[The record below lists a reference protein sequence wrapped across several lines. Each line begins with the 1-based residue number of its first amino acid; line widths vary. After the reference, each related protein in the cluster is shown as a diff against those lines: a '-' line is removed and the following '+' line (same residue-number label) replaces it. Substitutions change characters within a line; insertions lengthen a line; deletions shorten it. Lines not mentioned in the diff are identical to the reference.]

1 MIRPVLAVAAALVV
15 TACSSGSGRQQPHG
29 SPTAA
34 ATNGPR
40 GTQQVTINAT
50 SSFRFEPATVTAH
63 TGLLKVNLVDI
74 GAYPHNLSL
83 AQPSFTSDTV
93 TGGVGKDK
101 TTFTLTFNH
110 PGTYKF
116 VCTYHSSAGMRG
128 QFIIR

>member
-1 MIRPVLAVAAALVV
+1 MIRPVLAVAAAVV
-15 TACSSGSGRQQPHG
+15 VASCSSGSGQQPHAG
-29 SPTAA
+29 PTAA
-34 ATNGPR
+34 AANGPR

-63 TGLLKVNLVDI
+63 TGPLKVTLVDI
-74 GAYPHNLSL
+74 GAYPHNLSVL
-83 AQPSFTSDTV
+83 EPHFTSDTV

-110 PGTYKF
+110 AGTYKF